1 MAIYPVDND
10 IIKHG
15 TYITKNKITRKELNK
30 MYIPKDISVKEA
42 RAEFEKSPYG
52 FTAKVGNPYNENQQ
66 KHIRVVSKQGLYDWI
81 IKGTIRYKKQ

>member
-10 IIKHG
+10 IIKLRA
-15 TYITKNKITRKELNK
+15 YITKNKLTRKELNK
-30 MYIPKDISVKEA
+30 MHIPKNISVKEA
-42 RAEFEKSPYG
+42 REEFETCPYG

-81 IKGTIRYKKQ
+81 IKGTSRYKKQ